1 MSEHRS
7 RRQNGGGQKSFGKGR
22 SPRRRGALHRDTADR
37 LRVMI
42 FAGELKSG
50 ARVTEIAL
58 SRRLGISRTPLR
70 EAFRALTAEG
80 LLEPLP
86 RRGARIATLT
96 AELVDELFPIMGALE
111 SVAGELACL
120 HITDTEIAEIR
131 TMHGQMAEHH
141 ARGDLDSYFQ
151 INQRIHEAIMA
162 ATRNATLR
170 RIYLGLAGRVRQARK
185 AANVSHAR
193 WDEAMAEHKEILAA
207 LARRDGETLSVL
219 LRRHLFN
226 KQEALKDSVRR
237 LIRGD
242 GRELAPTGR
251 EPG

>member
-1 MSEHRS
+1 MNEHRS
-7 RRQNGGGQKSFGKGR
+7 RGQPGEGRKISGKSR
-22 SPRRRGALHRDTADR
+22 APRRRGALHRDTADR

-58 SRRLGISRTPLR
+58 SRQLGISRTPLR

-86 RRGARIATLT
+86 RRGARIASLT

-111 SVAGELACL
+111 SVAGELACR
-120 HITDTEIAEIR
+120 HITDAEIAEVR
-131 TMHGQMAEHH
+131 AMHGQMAEHH

-151 INQRIHEAIMA
+151 INQRIHEAILA
-162 ATRNATLR
+162 ATRNDTLK

-193 WDEAMAEHKEILAA
+193 WDEAMAEHRQILSA
-207 LARRDGETLSVL
+207 LAQRDGETLSVL

-237 LIRGD
+237 LNRGEGRALAPA
-242 GRELAPTGR
+242 GRETR
-251 EPG
+251 